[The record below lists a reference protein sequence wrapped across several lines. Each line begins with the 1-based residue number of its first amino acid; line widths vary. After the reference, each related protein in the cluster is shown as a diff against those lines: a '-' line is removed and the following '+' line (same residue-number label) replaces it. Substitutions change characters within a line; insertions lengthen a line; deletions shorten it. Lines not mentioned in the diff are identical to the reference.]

1 LVFGVSRAASSPA
14 AQVRVVR
21 VGNPASVRADLRQFT
36 LQACA
41 ANHPL
46 GKAAAELRS
55 QVQDMQKRA
64 SGDGG
69 SVRCPL
75 AWPAQ
80 CIRRP

>member
-1 LVFGVSRAASSPA
+1 M
-14 AQVRVVR
+14 RVVR